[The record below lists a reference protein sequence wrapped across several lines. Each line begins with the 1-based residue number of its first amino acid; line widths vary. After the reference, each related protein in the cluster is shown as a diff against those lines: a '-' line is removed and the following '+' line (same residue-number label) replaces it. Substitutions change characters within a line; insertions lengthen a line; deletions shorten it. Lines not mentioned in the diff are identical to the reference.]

1 MVRVRSGGPIFFKIK
16 VLCLEVSCVAR
27 GPGDHVMKINQS
39 EYQMDL
45 LKTKCNKEIK
55 HVIAARHAMHLISKM
70 APLLPLY

>member
-1 MVRVRSGGPIFFKIK
+1 
-16 VLCLEVSCVAR
+16 
-27 GPGDHVMKINQS
+27 MKINQS